1 MPSLRLFC
9 PESPQHKVLSDRFGL
24 ARAVVSPSQDMC
36 SVRLVVAFEDLKTG
50 NLYCGVNGSGTLNFS
65 VGLDGSKPSP
75 LSTLLSYLDDWTHKF
90 QMVCYRTWGFARFHF
105 HFSLKPHG
113 MLYSS
118 SSKVSVSL
126 TRQTDSIV
134 AASAGAQSAN
144 FGPLE
149 RSSSQA
155 FVYMNSSGV
164 DECMGYVTWPPLLF
178 TKY

>member
-1 MPSLRLFC
+1 M
-9 PESPQHKVLSDRFGL
+9 LSDHFGL
-24 ARAVVSPSQDMC
+24 TRAAVSQSQVMC
-36 SVRLVVAFEDLKTG
+36 SVELVVGFEESIIG
-50 NLYCGVNGSGTLNFS
+50 YWFANLNCHLFGDHGGGTLNFS
-65 VGLDGSKPSP
+65 LGLDGSKSSSIIP
-75 LSTLLSYLDDWTHKF
+75 LSSYLDDWTHKF
-90 QMVCYRTWGFARFHF
+90 QMVSYRTWGSARFHF

-164 DECMGYVTWPPLLF
+164 DECMGYVTWPPFPF